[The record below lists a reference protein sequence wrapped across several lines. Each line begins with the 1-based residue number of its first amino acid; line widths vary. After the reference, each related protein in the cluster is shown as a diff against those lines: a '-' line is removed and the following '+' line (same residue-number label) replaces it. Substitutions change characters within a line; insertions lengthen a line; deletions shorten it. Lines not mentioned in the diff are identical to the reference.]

1 MSFSQSSPLIFGA
14 SHSSEVKNS
23 CALIWATP
31 PSAST
36 QPSRFVGSRLRKAS
50 EIFFADSLTYAGSE
64 SSLCFVRYSDSRRFS
79 PRSGFSAVSISMI
92 RMPTFHQSAALP

>member
-23 CALIWATP
+23 CALIWPTP

-64 SSLCFVRYSDSRRFS
+64 SSLCFVRYLKRRRRLRIIAQNCARIA
-79 PRSGFSAVSISMI
+79 P
-92 RMPTFHQSAALP
+92 